1 MSALIVDAPVAVA
14 DPLAAVD
21 ALADGYT
28 QFVTRDAMVL
38 YAGMNIPSPRA
49 ARLLSLPLGAMPA
62 MGQGKT
68 REQPG
73 VDVIVDIEAAAETA
87 ACRLFKADWAEVRLQ
102 SCTLANL
109 AVYAA
114 VCGVNDL
121 MAITPASAGGHV
133 SHQQRGV
140 PGVMGL
146 NTIDL
151 PYSNADQCVDDAA
164 SAALIRAHRP
174 KLVMLGASYVPRAFD
189 FPQIVAAV
197 REIGAVLAYDIAHVA
212 GLVAGGGFGNPL
224 EQGADLLTASTYKSL
239 GGPPGGLIVGTFRIA
254 DLQTRV
260 RQSAYPRMTANYDAA
275 RVAALAVSLAESEQH
290 AVAYTQAMLANAN
303 ALREA
308 LAREDLPALPGTT
321 HHLVVPMADADAA
334 AHRLAARGIVCGSI
348 AVSGQPWPRGL
359 RIGTQFLTRRGFQA
373 DDMATVANLFR
384 QALRADIDAIDDA
397 SMRDVIA
404 TFMHTRTGIAFC

>member
-1 MSALIVDAPVAVA
+1 MSAWIAADLVVSADAI
-14 DPLAAVD
+14 AAVE

-62 MGQGKT
+62 MGQGTT

-73 VDVIVDIEAAAETA
+73 VGVIVEIEAAAEAA
-87 ACRLFKADWAEVRLQ
+87 ACRLFKGDWAEVRLQ

-121 MAITPASAGGHV
+121 VAITPASAGGHV

-146 NTIDL
+146 NTVDL
-151 PYSNADQCVDDAA
+151 PYDNAGQCVDDAA
-164 SAALIRAHRP
+164 SAALIRERCP

-197 REIGAVLAYDIAHVA
+197 REIGAVLCYDIAHVA

-239 GGPPGGLIVGTFRIA
+239 GGPPGGLIIGRSRIA

-290 AVAYTQAMLANAN
+290 AVAYTQAMLANAD

-308 LAREDLPALPGTT
+308 LARENLPALPGST
-321 HHLVVPMADADAA
+321 HHLVVPILDADAVS
-334 AHRLAARGIVCGSI
+334 HRLAARGIVCGSI
-348 AVSGQPWPRGL
+348 AVSGQVWPRGL

-373 DDMATVANLFR
+373 NDMATVANLFR
-384 QALRADIDAIDDA
+384 EALLDDIDDA
-397 SMRDVIA
+397 AMRDVVA
-404 TFMHTRTGIAFC
+404 AFMHTHTGIAFC

>member
-1 MSALIVDAPVAVA
+1 MI
-14 DPLAAVD
+14 AAVE

-28 QFVTRDAMVL
+28 KFVTRDAMVL

-62 MGQGKT
+62 MGQGTT

-73 VDVIVDIEAAAETA
+73 VGVIVEIEAAAEAA
-87 ACRLFKADWAEVRLQ
+87 ACRLFKGDWAELRLQ

-114 VCGVNDL
+114 VCDVNDL
-121 MAITPASAGGHV
+121 VAITPASAGGHV

-146 NTIDL
+146 STIDL
-151 PYSNADQCVDDAA
+151 PYSDADQCVDDAA
-164 SAALIRAHRP
+164 SAALIRARRP

-239 GGPPGGLIVGTFRIA
+239 GGPPGGLIVGSSRIA
-254 DLQTRV
+254 DLQARV

-290 AVAYTQAMLANAN
+290 AVAYAQAMLTNAD
-303 ALREA
+303 ALRIA
-308 LAREDLPALPGTT
+308 LAAQGLHALPGTT
-321 HHLVVPMADADAA
+321 HHLVLPMNDADTA
-334 AHRLAARGIVCGSI
+334 AHRLATRGIVCGSI
-348 AVSGQPWPRGL
+348 AVSGQSWPRGL
-359 RIGTQFLTRRGFQA
+359 RIGTQFLTRRGFEPA
-373 DDMATVANLFR
+373 DMAIIARLLAE
-384 QALRADIDAIDDA
+384 ALGDQTDDA
-397 SMRDVIA
+397 SMRDFVA
-404 TFMHTRTGIAFC
+404 VFMHSREGVAFC

>member
-1 MSALIVDAPVAVA
+1 MSASVE
-14 DPLAAVD
+14 

-62 MGQGKT
+62 MGQGRT

-73 VDVIVDIEAAAETA
+73 VQTIVDIEQAAEAA
-87 ACRLFKADWAEVRLQ
+87 ACRLFKGDWAEVRLQ

-114 VCGVNDL
+114 VCEVNDL
-121 MAITPASAGGHV
+121 VAITPASAGGHV
-133 SHQQRGV
+133 SHQVRGV

-146 NTIDL
+146 STFDL
-151 PYSNADQCVDDAA
+151 PYSDADQCVDDAA
-164 SAALIRAHRP
+164 AAAMIRKRCP
-174 KLVMLGASYVPRAFD
+174 TLVMLGASYVPRAFD

-197 REIGAVLAYDIAHVA
+197 REIGAVLCYDIAHVA
-212 GLVAGGGFGNPL
+212 GLVAGGGFPNPL
-224 EQGADLLTASTYKSL
+224 EQGADLITASTYKSL
-239 GGPPGGLIVGTFRIA
+239 GGPPGGIIVGTSRLA
-254 DLQTRV
+254 DLQARV

-290 AVAYTQAMLANAN
+290 AVAYTHAMLDNAS
-303 ALREA
+303 ALRA
-308 LAREDLPALPGTT
+308 AFAAQGLRALPGST
-321 HHLVVPMADADAA
+321 HHLVLPMHEADAA
-334 AHRLAARGIVCGSI
+334 AHRLATRGIVCGSI

-359 RIGTQFLTRRGFQA
+359 RVGTQFLTRRGFVPADMPTIAHLLAQALA
-373 DDMATVANLFR
+373 DDIDDTAMQKTVA
-384 QALRADIDAIDDA
+384 A
-397 SMRDVIA
+397 
-404 TFMHTRTGIAFC
+404 FMHTREGVAFC

>member
-1 MSALIVDAPVAVA
+1 MSASVE
-14 DPLAAVD
+14 
-21 ALADGYT
+21 ALADRYT

-62 MGQGKT
+62 MGQGTT

-73 VDVIVDIEAAAETA
+73 VGVIVEIEAAAEAA
-87 ACRLFKADWAEVRLQ
+87 ACRLFKGEWAEVRLQ

-114 VCGVNDL
+114 VCEVNDL
-121 MAITPASAGGHV
+121 VAITPASAGGHV
-133 SHQQRGV
+133 SHQMRGV

-151 PYSNADQCVDDAA
+151 PYDDGAQCVDDAA
-164 SAALIRAHRP
+164 SAALIRERRP

-197 REIGAVLAYDIAHVA
+197 REIGAVLCYDIAHVA

-239 GGPPGGLIVGTFRIA
+239 GGPPGGLIVGRSRIA

-290 AVAYTQAMLANAN
+290 AVAYTQAMLANAD
-303 ALREA
+303 ALRTA
-308 LAREDLPALPGTT
+308 LAAQGLHTLPGST
-321 HHLVVPMADADAA
+321 HHLVLPMADADAV
-334 AHRLAARGIVCGSI
+334 AHRIASRGIVCGSI

-359 RIGTQFLTRRGFQA
+359 RIGTQFLTRRGFMPA
-373 DDMATVANLFR
+373 DMG
-384 QALRADIDAIDDA
+384 AIAQLLDDA
-397 SMRDVIA
+397 LHDETDDAAMREHVA
-404 TFMHTRTGIAFC
+404 SFMHTREGVAFC

>member
-1 MSALIVDAPVAVA
+1 MIASIE
-14 DPLAAVD
+14 

-28 QFVTRDAMVL
+28 QFVTRDALVL

-62 MGQGKT
+62 MGQGTT

-73 VDVIVDIEAAAETA
+73 VGVIVEIEAAAEAA
-87 ACRLFKADWAEVRLQ
+87 ACRLFKGDWAEVRLQ

-114 VCGVNDL
+114 VCEVNDL
-121 MAITPASAGGHV
+121 VAITPASAGGHV

-151 PYSNADQCVDDAA
+151 PYDNAGQCVDDAA
-164 SAALIRAHRP
+164 SAALIRERRP

-197 REIGAVLAYDIAHVA
+197 REIGAVLCYDIAHVA

-239 GGPPGGLIVGTFRIA
+239 GGPPGGLIIGRSRIA

-290 AVAYTQAMLANAN
+290 AVAYTQAMLVNAD
-303 ALREA
+303 ALRTA
-308 LAREDLPALPGTT
+308 LAERGLHALAGTT
-321 HHLVVPMADADAA
+321 HHLVLPMKDADAV
-334 AHRLAARGIVCGSI
+334 AHRIAMRGIVCGSI

-359 RIGTQFLTRRGFQA
+359 RIGTQFLTRRGFA
-373 DDMATVANLFR
+373 PTDMTDIARLLHEALHDDT
-384 QALRADIDAIDDA
+384 DDA
-397 SMRDVIA
+397 VMRDLVA
-404 TFMHTRTGIAFC
+404 TFMHTREGVAFC